1 MDTKSKI
8 KEAAYRLFE
17 KESFSHITCSQ
28 IINESGVSRRTFY
41 NHFPD
46 KYELMYN
53 YYEDLFVDRL
63 FGPAGMPP
71 SLNAE
76 TWEKFSNVFFD
87 LLQERHTFY
96 NNMTS
101 TPDDKSEFT
110 KFIYGYA
117 VNFYSNLRKRHKNRE
132 HLASTEKVTIRAFCA
147 AFISLVRDFMNPK
160 MELTSQQA
168 TAILK
173 RMIPAEYRQY

>member
-1 MDTKSKI
+1 
-8 KEAAYRLFE
+8 
-17 KESFSHITCSQ
+17 
-28 IINESGVSRRTFY
+28 
-41 NHFPD
+41 
-46 KYELMYN
+46 
-53 YYEDLFVDRL
+53 
-63 FGPAGMPP
+63 
-71 SLNAE
+71 
-76 TWEKFSNVFFD
+76 
-87 LLQERHTFY
+87 
-96 NNMTS
+96 MTS

-132 HLASTEKVTIRAFCA
+132 HLAPTEKITIRAFCA
-147 AFISLVRDFMNPK
+147 AFISLVRDFMDSK